1 MRHLAL
7 LAALALAACTDKST
21 DDSSSAD
28 DSGGDDSAA
37 PTTATVARTYQ
48 DFLSADPV
56 VGASVSLSDGYLFVT
71 DAAGLVSY
79 EREAGARYWE
89 RAAATG
95 YPDHVYWRGALAAG
109 YTYSSTENMVS
120 SDSLVL
126 LGNVLGL
133 TLDSARGIVVV
144 QLMGLEVTDG
154 DPDVT
159 GPLVG
164 ASAELS
170 VAYDAV
176 LVEASGPVPFTTGST
191 ITDDATRGLIVF
203 VNVEPGSV
211 EVTLTTPAGESCATD
226 LASGDSFTDI
236 EAGAGAFAQVN
247 YYCD

>member
-1 MRHLAL
+1 MRHLVL

-21 DDSSSAD
+21 DDSSSPD
-28 DSGGDDSAA
+28 DSGGDDSDG
-37 PTTATVARTYQ
+37 PTTGTVSRTYQ

-56 VGASVSLSDGYLFVT
+56 VGASVTVGDQQLTSDAT
-71 DAAGLVSY
+71 GLVSY
-79 EREAGARYWE
+79 ELDADARYE
-89 RAAATG
+89 EVVVASG

-109 YTYSSTENMVS
+109 YTYSSSENLVS
-120 SDSLVL
+120 SDSLAL

-170 VAYDAV
+170 AAYDAV
-176 LVEASGPVPFTTGST
+176 LVEASGPVPFTAGST
-191 ITDDATRGLIVF
+191 ITAAATRGLVVF
-203 VNVEPGSV
+203 VNVAPGPV
-211 EVTLTTPAGESCATD
+211 EVTLTTPAGESCATN